1 MYHNSSTQQQ
11 QQLPLCVSLLKPL
24 QIQSDPPSNNN
35 TIATR
40 QRCTT
45 SINTSRHRRVGEAVM
60 TIARDEEHLDTAPPP
75 PSPQY
80 YQSRPPLCLRTLS
93 TPSSKA
99 ISYPPY
105 HVKNFHT
112 SFLGAVPRSLLN
124 NFQSSRQS
132 MFPAGTCVGE
142 RAHSYGVP
150 LNPRAPLH

>member
-1 MYHNSSTQQQ
+1 VYHNSSTQQQ

-40 QRCTT
+40 QRSTT

-124 NFQSSRQS
+124 MFPGSRQS
-132 MFPAGTCVGE
+132 MFPARTCVGE
-142 RAHSYGVP
+142 RAHRYGVP